1 LRAKEETE
9 KIILVDKALQGQTD
23 KMEEDKDNS
32 KEMNS
37 LQEILAAR
45 EEKKENKMETATIII
60 IKEDQTEIGAI
71 ANKKRKKK
79 KKLSKLEIKLIKL

>member
-1 LRAKEETE
+1 MRAKEETE

>member
-1 LRAKEETE
+1 MRVKEETE

-45 EEKKENKMETATIII
+45 EEKKENKMATATIIIII
-60 IKEDQTEIGAI
+60 IKEDQTEIGVI
-71 ANKKRKKK
+71 VNKKRKKK
-79 KKLSKLEIKLIKL
+79 KKLSKLEI

>member
-1 LRAKEETE
+1 MRVKEETE

-45 EEKKENKMETATIII
+45 EEKKENKMATATII
-60 IKEDQTEIGAI
+60 IKEDQTEIGVI
-71 ANKKRKKK
+71 VNKKRKKK